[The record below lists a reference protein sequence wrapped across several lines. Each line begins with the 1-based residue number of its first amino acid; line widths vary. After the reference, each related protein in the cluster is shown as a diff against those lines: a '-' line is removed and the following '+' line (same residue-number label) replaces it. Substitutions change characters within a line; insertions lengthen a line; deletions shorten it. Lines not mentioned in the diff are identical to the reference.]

1 MDLAKKL
8 NIVVT
13 HYGCSDLNKT
23 DNTIFWIGAIAFVDD
38 EKVYF
43 FENGNELEILEKY
56 KLFIQNHKSSTFI
69 HWSMNAPAFG
79 FLPIQKRYK
88 ELTNIDFNFKPEF
101 SLDLSEFLKIKYGIY
116 YVNRKG
122 GRLDN
127 LAKLNGFSGFKNSVE
142 VKDIFEASQRLELIF
157 SIYQA
162 DSQDKLKVDIKE
174 KHYENPHPD
183 FFKSYGFELFKSFN
197 ESIQADIKLASI
209 SFLVD
214 QLKRDSLMN
223 PDKSLIDI
231 FNFIVEKLDLN
242 LGAAT
247 KFKSNYSSSKYL
259 PVYKEIKKRYS
270 IVPK

>member
-1 MDLAKKL
+1 MDLANKT

-13 HYGCSDLNKT
+13 HYGCSDFNKT
-23 DNTIFWIGAIAFVDD
+23 DHTIFWIGAITFVDD

-56 KLFIQNHKSSTFI
+56 KLFIQNHKSSLFI

-79 FLPIQKRYK
+79 FIPIQKRYK

-162 DSQDKLKVDIKE
+162 ESQDKLIVDIKE
-174 KHYENPHPD
+174 KNYENSYPD
-183 FFKSYGFELFKSFN
+183 IFISYGYEIFN
-197 ESIQADIKLASI
+197 CFMENFPTGIKLAPV
-209 SFLVD
+209 SFIVD
-214 QLKRDSLMN
+214 KLKTDGLIN
-223 PDKSLIDI
+223 PDKNYTKM
-231 FNFIVEKLDLN
+231 FNFILEN
-242 LGAAT
+242 TSINIGTAT
-247 KFKSNYSSSKYL
+247 KFKSNFSNDKYL
-259 PVYKEIKKRYS
+259 PTYKEIKKRYS
-270 IVPK
+270 IVPE